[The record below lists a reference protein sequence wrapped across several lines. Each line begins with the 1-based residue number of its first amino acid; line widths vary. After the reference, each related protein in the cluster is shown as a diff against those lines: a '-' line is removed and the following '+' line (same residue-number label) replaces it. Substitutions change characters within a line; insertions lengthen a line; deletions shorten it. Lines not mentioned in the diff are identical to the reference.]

1 MRSTEIFGN
10 KRGGNMIETVIAPN
24 NMQVV
29 VIPPKS
35 REETKQSS
43 KRLKVAAY
51 CRVSTDEKEQIN
63 SYKAQIEYY
72 TEKINKNPEWQM
84 AGIFADEGISGT
96 QAKKRPEFLKMI
108 RQCRQG
114 KIDLIL
120 TKSFSRFARNTL
132 DSIDYIRELR
142 LLGIGVVSEK
152 ENMNTLNEDSEMLI
166 TILSCF
172 AQAESESISKNV
184 SWGIHQS
191 FKNGNVPMQYSRL
204 LGYRKSE
211 DGQTEIVPDEA
222 EVVKEIYRC
231 YLDGMSMNLI
241 ADRLNEKGLT
251 TKKSNSPYRKSVIQ
265 RILTNE
271 KYTGDAILQK
281 TYVTDCITKKTRK
294 NNGELPM
301 YIVKNHHE
309 PIISRADF
317 NRVQEEMARR
327 SAKRNIAD
335 KLTKTE
341 QGKYSAKYALSEL
354 LICGECGSH
363 YRRVTWTA
371 KGFKEIKW
379 RCISRI
385 QYGKR
390 KCHDSPTIDEQT
402 LHKAIVSA
410 INEFCEVKDDVAKV
424 LRESVTEE
432 LDVDLNGSVQAAQ
445 QRIDVLAY
453 NIDGLIKLATVP
465 ESAATAVADIEKF
478 SEEMKAL
485 REFIEAEKLKQAKTE
500 RSNAELDI
508 VLKRLENEDLAIA
521 EYDDVVV
528 RQLIEKVTVMDKKTI
543 IVTFK
548 GGFEIRKGLNG
559 NIALCAGYTPS

>member
-1 MRSTEIFGN
+1 MTETLTQNDMRV
-10 KRGGNMIETVIAPN
+10 VI
-24 NMQVV
+24 
-29 VIPPKS
+29 IPPKS
-35 REETKQSS
+35 QEEIKQP

-72 TEKINKNPEWQM
+72 TDKINKNPEWQM

-108 RQCRQG
+108 RLCRQG

-120 TKSFSRFARNTL
+120 TKSFSRFARNTV
-132 DSIDYIRELR
+132 DSVDYIRELR
-142 LLGIGVVSEK
+142 ALGIGVVSEK

-184 SWGIHQS
+184 SWGVRQS
-191 FKNGNVPMQYSRL
+191 FKNGKVPIKYSTL
-204 LGYRKSE
+204 LGYRKGE
-211 DGQTEIVPDEA
+211 NGLPEIIPDEA
-222 EVVKEIYRC
+222 EIVKEIFRR
-231 YLDGMSMNLI
+231 YLDGMSLKQI
-241 ADRLNEKGLT
+241 ADSLNSQGVKTKHKNTTWKPEIVKG
-251 TKKSNSPYRKSVIQ
+251 
-265 RILTNE
+265 ILKNE
-271 KYTGDAILQK
+271 KYSGDAILQK

-301 YIVKNHHE
+301 YIVKNHHD
-309 PIISRADF
+309 PIISRDDF

-327 SAKRNIAD
+327 SAKRNIAE

-354 LICGECGSH
+354 LICGECGTH

-379 RCISRI
+379 RCINRI
-385 QYGKR
+385 QYGKT
-390 KCHDSPTIDEQT
+390 KCHDSPTIDEQP
-402 LHKAIVSA
+402 LQRAIVSA
-410 INEFCEVKDDVAKV
+410 INEFCEVRNDVENV

-432 LDVDLNGSVQAAQ
+432 FDVNLNGSVQAAQ
-445 QRIDVLAY
+445 QRIDELTH
-453 NIDGLIKLATVP
+453 NIDELIKLATVP
-465 ESAATAVADIEKF
+465 ESAASAMTDIEKF
-478 SEEMKAL
+478 SEEMKTL
-485 REFIEAEKLKQAKTE
+485 REFIETEKAKQAAKKQSSDEFNAVLEQLEKT
-500 RSNAELDI
+500 NFTMT
-508 VLKRLENEDLAIA
+508 

-528 RQLIEKVTVMDKKTI
+528 RQLIEKVTVIDKKTI
-543 IVTFK
+543 TVTFK
-548 GGFEIRKGLNG
+548 GGFEIRKGLNDG
-559 NIALCAGYTPS
+559 S